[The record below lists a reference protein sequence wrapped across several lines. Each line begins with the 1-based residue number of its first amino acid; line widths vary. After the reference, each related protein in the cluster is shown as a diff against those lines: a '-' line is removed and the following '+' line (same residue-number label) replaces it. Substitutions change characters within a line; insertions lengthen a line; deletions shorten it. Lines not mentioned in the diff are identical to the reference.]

1 MKTYFPTINILR
13 GIAAL
18 FVCLHHF
25 FCYSDFRGSLFPAE
39 GAIHRLG
46 ESGANGVF
54 IFFVIS
60 GFVIPLSLIKD
71 RFKPA
76 ELHRYLFRRFIR
88 IEIPYIIS
96 IFLVLL
102 TALAFA
108 LKNHQP
114 FEFNAERFLYHI
126 FYVIPFSEYDWYN
139 IIYWTLAIEF
149 QFYIVAGILHLSLSS
164 TNKWIFYG
172 SLVLFGAAG
181 FIFTDNR
188 LVFHYAPVFLQ
199 GILLMLL
206 KTGKLSPRAGFVL
219 IALCCAGT
227 AIAFTPE
234 IAAFS
239 AITVLCIHFLEV
251 NNKLSDRFGAIS
263 YSLYLTHGFIGGN
276 IIYLFSRYIS
286 GTSEKLGLVI
296 ASAAASLLF
305 AALFW
310 KFVEDPARA
319 LSKKIRSQKEK
330 R

>member
-1 MKTYFPTINILR
+1 MRAYFPTINILR

-18 FVCLHHF
+18 FVCLNHF
-25 FCYSDFRGSLFPAE
+25 TCYSDFRGSLFPADS
-39 GAIHRLG
+39 AIHRLG

-71 RFKPA
+71 RFKPV

-126 FYVIPFSEYDWYN
+126 FYVIPFSEYEWYN

-149 QFYIVAGILHLSLSS
+149 QFYIVAGIIHFFLSS
-164 TNKWIFYG
+164 GNKWIFYAA
-172 SLVLFGAAG
+172 LALFGASA

-188 LVFHYAPVFLQ
+188 LVFHYAPIFLQ
-199 GILLMLL
+199 GILLMSM
-206 KTGKLSPRAGFVL
+206 KSGKLSSRAGLAF
-219 IALCCAGT
+219 IALCCIGT
-227 AIAFTPE
+227 AMLFTVE

-239 AITVLCIHFLEV
+239 AITVLCILYAEV
-251 NNKLSDRFGAIS
+251 NNKVSDRFGAIS

-276 IIYLFSRYIS
+276 IIYLLSRYIS
-286 GTSEKLGLVI
+286 GTSAKLGLVVV
-296 ASAAASLLF
+296 AAAASLLF

-310 KFVEDPARA
+310 KFIENPARV
-319 LSKKIRSQKEK
+319 LSKRIRSHKEQP
-330 R
+330 